1 MKNIQVK
8 LSLVFLVLFQ
18 LGLSA
23 QELEVAKPAIIPKPS
38 EIEWK
43 DDFFTLQKST
53 VVCFNPGAETSAAWL
68 QELLEN
74 TYTQSYTMKG
84 ENCTGFN
91 ILLEPDLE
99 QSLGK
104 EGYKLNI
111 SSNIVSI
118 KAATE
123 AGLFYGIQTLRQVFP
138 PEIENEKVLNEIK
151 LPQLSVTDVPKFEW
165 RGSMLDI
172 ARSFFGPDY
181 IKKHLDR
188 MAFYKL
194 NRLHLHLTDDQGWR
208 IEIKQKPKLTE
219 LGSKGA
225 VKGGRSG
232 YLTQE
237 QYKEIQEY
245 AAARNIII
253 IPEIDMPGHIYSA
266 LMAYPEL
273 NCEEF
278 SNIEPR
284 LATPPELFHEYQV
297 GWSKLCL
304 DKPEVYDFVA
314 TVLGEMAEITKGEYL
329 HIGGDEIEDERYK
342 EFVIKADSIVRGLGK
357 TTIGWEEVTKAA
369 VDSTFIS
376 QRWNNKTKSVV
387 NTRVIQS
394 LCSSFYFD
402 HANIPGQE
410 MTNNWCQERG
420 VSLKDAYTFI
430 AKNPN
435 TIGVEAPLWTEMVLS
450 NDAAD
455 NRFWPRTIALAEVGW
470 SANENKDYQDFVNR
484 LGRHGLRLDLMDV
497 NYFRSPEVNWNS
509 NRNKGVFSEF
519 MPDSKWI
526 D

>member
-1 MKNIQVK
+1 MKSLQIK
-8 LSLVFLVLFQ
+8 FSLVFLVFFQ

-23 QELEVAKPAIIPKPS
+23 QEPVAEKPAIIPQPA

-43 DDFFTLQKST
+43 EDFFTLQERT
-53 VVCFNPGAETSAAWL
+53 VVCFNPGAEASAAWL
-68 QELLEN
+68 HRLLKN
-74 TYTQSYTMKG
+74 TYTQSYTMQG
-84 ENCTGFN
+84 EGCNGFSLN
-91 ILLEPDLE
+91 LDPNLEE
-99 QSLGK
+99 SLGK
-104 EGYKLNI
+104 EGYQLDI
-111 SSNIVSI
+111 SSSIVTLE
-118 KAATE
+118 AASE
-123 AGLFYGIQTLRQVFP
+123 AGLFYGIQTLRQMFP
-138 PEIENEKVLNEIK
+138 AEIENEKISEEIK
-151 LPQLSVTDVPKFEW
+151 LPQVTITDSPKFEW

-237 QYKEIQEY
+237 EYKEIQEY
-245 AAARNIII
+245 AAARNIVIV
-253 IPEIDMPGHIYSA
+253 PEIDMPGHIYSA

-273 NCEEF
+273 NCDDF

-284 LATPPELFHEYQV
+284 MATPPELFHEYKV

-304 DKPEVYDFVA
+304 DKPEIYDFVA
-314 TVLGEMAEITKGEYL
+314 TVFGEMAEITTGDYL

-342 EFVIKADSIVRGLGK
+342 EFVVKADSIVRNLGK
-357 TTIGWEEVTKAA
+357 TTIGWEEVTQAK

-376 QRWNNKTKSVV
+376 QRWNGKTKSVL
-387 NTRVIQS
+387 NTRVIES
-394 LCSSFYFD
+394 ICSSFYFD
-402 HANIPGQE
+402 HANVPGQE
-410 MTNNWCQERG
+410 MTNNWCQKRG

-450 NDAAD
+450 NEAAD
-455 NRFWPRTIALAEVGW
+455 DRFWPRSIAMAEVGW
-470 SANENKDYQDFVNR
+470 SKDENKDYKNFIDR
-484 LGRHGLRLDLMDV
+484 LGKHGLRLDLMDV
-497 NYFRSPEVNWNS
+497 DYFRSPEVNWNS
-509 NRNKGVFSEF
+509 ERKKGIFSEF
-519 MPDSKWI
+519 MPNSKW
-526 D
+526 